1 MRQEMFLFALPPP
14 VLTGSGSLSIIS
26 VRQLTD
32 TPLRKYRDKGI
43 KLFLILSNFW

>member
-1 MRQEMFLFALPPP
+1 MRQEKFLFALPPP

-32 TPLRKYRDKGI
+32 TPLRKYRGKVR
-43 KLFLILSNFW
+43 KVFLNVRY